1 MINNIRVYT
10 VQGYINML
18 RDDNMMLFY
27 YTKVLYILKLN
38 TVLLTVNIR

>member
-1 MINNIRVYT
+1 
-10 VQGYINML
+10 ML

-38 TVLLTVNIR
+38 TVLTVNIR